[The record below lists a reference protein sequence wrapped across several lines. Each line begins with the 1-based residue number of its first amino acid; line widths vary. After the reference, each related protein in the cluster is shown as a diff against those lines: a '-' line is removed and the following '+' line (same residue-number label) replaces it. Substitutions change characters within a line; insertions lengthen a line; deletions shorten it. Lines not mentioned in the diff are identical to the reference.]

1 MEEPKGKR
9 VRNQWEWKCPICD
22 AIWLDYS
29 SAVECSLSHKRYI
42 NRDTV
47 FEVRREV
54 ENKK

>member
-1 MEEPKGKR
+1 MEEPKGKC

-29 SAVECSLSHKRYI
+29 SAVECSLSHKRYL